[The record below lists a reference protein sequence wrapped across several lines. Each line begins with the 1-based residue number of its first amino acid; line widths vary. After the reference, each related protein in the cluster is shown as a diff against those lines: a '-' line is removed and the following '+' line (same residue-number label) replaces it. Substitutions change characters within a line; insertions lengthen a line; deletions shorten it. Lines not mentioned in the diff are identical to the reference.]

1 MQRLGKSLRSRS
13 KRSALKLSYFSLVCV
28 SEQLGPQPLGR
39 SLVLAGASER
49 TPAIIGS
56 SICSQLHDVEERVS
70 EKSSLLN
77 WSFASGVSCETIR
90 SRYRRSRGATS
101 TPRHVIQVIAMQT
114 SEELADS
121 HHTPSLTPADTGGP
135 SPAVQL
141 LLIKKRFQRKPDFFL
156 FSMKSSSH
164 R

>member
-28 SEQLGPQPLGR
+28 SEQLGPQPLER
-39 SLVLAGASER
+39 SLVLARASEG

-56 SICSQLHDVEERVS
+56 SICSQLHNMKETVS

-77 WSFASGVSCETIR
+77 RSFASGVSCETIR
-90 SRYRRSRGATS
+90 SQYRRSCRATS
-101 TPRHVIQVIAMQT
+101 SPRHVIQVLPCKHQRN
-114 SEELADS
+114 
-121 HHTPSLTPADTGGP
+121 SLIVITLHPFLQLTQVVP
-135 SPAVQL
+135 VQL
-141 LLIKKRFQRKPDFFL
+141 CNCCLSKSVFKENLT
-156 FSMKSSSH
+156 FSCSAWSPSTH